1 MKTMKSEL
9 IENLK
14 TKSELAERLLTRA
27 PVDYVLCNVEFPLR
41 ALFYPLGFAIEIAT
55 NSRVVFETAQE
66 SWGKFVQRSAAP
78 TLHIRIGV
86 LEGGDSEC
94 PPMPTVRI
102 QRNLVSLIADAHNF
116 AVSDIEQG
124 FGFAWLNDSVIQ
136 NRSYL
141 RYHFVE
147 AMPLGLIDGLRATG
161 IHAACVNF
169 NGRGFLLT
177 GDSGSGKSTLS
188 YACAR
193 AGWTY
198 ITDDASFLAYDE
210 DDLLVV
216 GNSHQMRFRPSA
228 AELFPELEGL
238 DITPRAEG
246 KPSVQIPTDQLPG
259 IVTASSSH
267 VDFIIFLN
275 RKDPPEVPKLVPF
288 PKEAARRAFTRIF
301 HQLPEILRREE
312 ICIEKLLAAEVYE
325 LRYHDLDQAV
335 QLLEALARGDL

>member
-1 MKTMKSEL
+1 MSSAMRSFHCERFSTRSASQLRLKPTHAWSLKRRRRVGESFSSALPHQRCTSEL
-9 IENLK
+9 VF
-14 TKSELAERLLTRA
+14 SRA
-27 PVDYVLCNVEFPLR
+27 VIQSARRCPLC
-41 ALFYPLGFAIEIAT
+41 GFNAT
-55 NSRVVFETAQE
+55 SF
-66 SWGKFVQRSAAP
+66 
-78 TLHIRIGV
+78 
-86 LEGGDSEC
+86 
-94 PPMPTVRI
+94 
-102 QRNLVSLIADAHNF
+102 LVIADAHNF

-147 AMPLGLIDGLRATG
+147 AMPLGLIAGMRATG

-198 ITDDASFLAYDE
+198 ITDDASFLPYDE
-210 DDLLVV
+210 DDLQVV
-216 GNSHQMRFRPSA
+216 GNSHQVRFRPSA

-238 DITPRAEG
+238 DIAPRAEG
-246 KPSVQIPTDQLPG
+246 KPSVQISTDEIPG
-259 IVTASSSH
+259 LVTAEQLSCRLHRLPEPGRSSGGSRTCSFSQGGSTACLP
-267 VDFIIFLN
+267 VTYY
-275 RKDPPEVPKLVPF
+275 
-288 PKEAARRAFTRIF
+288 A
-301 HQLPEILRREE
+301 LPEIQRREE

-325 LRYHDLDQAV
+325 LRYRDLDQAV